1 MSKNREN
8 ARVKESS
15 KIRSNPAQDRQHAQ
29 KKDADGKKEK
39 RESKIVPI
47 SFYWI
52 KDYIRQFLRNKN
64 FPDAMAATFA
74 VASVALAFPLFP
86 LPILIAMLAIT
97 FVITIFSPLL
107 GLMALLFETFPM
119 FIYQSPLLA
128 WILTIFITIALFLGY
143 KHYRTIT
150 LIYLLAV
157 LPLSYLG
164 YLLEFPALIVG
175 ILFVGLK
182 RGSIAAVATVLVVV
196 MLSGLTGIQ
205 NTGPIAYN
213 ASAAHAILAKSEVAS
228 LFVPNKAMPTISG
241 ILPALSGSI
250 SNFFSFSV
258 SSHIFDGFALAFTAI
273 SYNGIMTG
281 IQAMVWLF
289 VVFSI
294 SNYVIKSRSP
304 YKGAE
309 SSILGVII
317 PIVYI
322 AISYITNTPY
332 TMYILWS
339 FVITP
344 FAIFSLEINNVDVVR
359 ALEVMKQ
366 DFLGKFG
373 ESFEDFSSGSRE
385 TLNDIANYDETKKEL
400 KEAILAPIEHREISG
415 AYNVRP
421 TKGILLF
428 GPPGTGKTL
437 LMRVISNEIRARFF
451 YIRTSSIL
459 SPYSGEGAQV
469 LAKIFNTAKKN
480 KPAVLFFDEID
491 AIASSREMQESEST
505 RQLLSTLLSEM
516 DGFQKSEGIVVV
528 GATNI
533 PHVLDPGIMRPGR
546 FDKIIYMPLPD
557 KKGREEIFRY
567 YLKKLPVSENIE
579 YQKLAEI
586 TERFSG
592 ADIKN
597 ICDESAR
604 QVADVAVSQV
614 KVLKITTDDLIT
626 NIKRTKP
633 STSLSQIDTYNN
645 FRLDYERRSHPEKVM
660 RDENAVMINDVI
672 GLNEAKNALKEAVEM
687 PLLHQNMI
695 KRYDI
700 SAIKGILL
708 FGPPGTGKTML
719 MKAVANEMGDVNMIV
734 ISGPDVQITG
744 PESAT
749 VAIKQIFE
757 RAKENS
763 PSILFI
769 DEIDAIVPSR
779 EGASEIGLQMTSQF
793 LQEMDGIKES
803 SGIVIVGAT
812 NRPDALDPA
821 LLRAGRFDKLIFV
834 PQPSEA
840 ERTKLFERYLK
851 KAPIAKI
858 DFEELARKTE
868 GFTGADIANICR
880 EVKMKVMENAI
891 KVSEDREITMEDML
905 LAMKE
910 IKPSATEREISRY
923 KEFISRYGKR

>member
-8 ARVKESS
+8 IKVKESS
-15 KIRSNPAQDRQHAQ
+15 RMRSNPAPDKPDVQ
-29 KKDADGKKEK
+29 KKESAKKKER
-39 RESKIVPI
+39 RESKMVPI

-74 VASVALAFPLFP
+74 VASVAIAFPLFP
-86 LPILIAMLAIT
+86 LPVLIALLAIT

-128 WILTIFITIALFLGY
+128 WILTIFITISLFLGY

-175 ILFVGLK
+175 ILFIGLK
-182 RGSIAAVATVLVVV
+182 RGSIAAIATVLIVA

-205 NTGPIAYN
+205 NTGPIVYN
-213 ASAAHAILAKSEVAS
+213 ASSAHAILAKSEVTS
-228 LFVPNKAMPTISG
+228 LFVPSKAVATLGG
-241 ILPALSGSI
+241 ILPALSNSI

-258 SSHIFDGFALAFTAI
+258 SSHIFDGFALAFTAL
-273 SYNGIMTG
+273 SYDWIMTG
-281 IQAMVWLF
+281 IQALIWLF

-317 PIVYI
+317 PISYI

-344 FAIFSLEINNVDVVR
+344 FAIFSLEINNIDVVR

-373 ESFEDFSSGSRE
+373 ESFEEFSTGSRE
-385 TLNDIANYDETKKEL
+385 TLDDIANYNETKKEL

-415 AYNVRP
+415 AYNVKP

-451 YIRTSSIL
+451 YIKTSSIL

-567 YLKKLPVSENIE
+567 YLKKLPVSDSID
-579 YQKLAEI
+579 YQRLSEL

-592 ADIKN
+592 ADIKS

-633 STSLSQIDTYNN
+633 STSLSQIETYNN
-645 FRLDYERRSHPEKVM
+645 FRLDYERRSHPEKVI
-660 RDENAVMINDVI
+660 RDQNAIIINDVV
-672 GLNEAKNALKEAVEM
+672 GLDEAKNALKEAVEL

-695 KRYDI
+695 KKYDI

-719 MKAVANEMGDVNMIV
+719 MKAVANEMGDISMIV
-734 ISGPDVQITG
+734 ISGTDVQVAG
-744 PESAT
+744 AENAT
-749 VAIKQIFE
+749 LAIKQIFE
-757 RAKENS
+757 RAKENA

-779 EGASEIGLQMTSQF
+779 EGASETGLQMTSQF
-793 LQEMDGIKES
+793 LQEMDGIRES

-834 PQPSEA
+834 PPPNQD
-840 ERTKLFERYLK
+840 ERERLFEKYLK
-851 KAPIAKI
+851 KAPIAKVE
-858 DFEELARKTE
+858 FAELAKETD
-868 GFTGADIANICR
+868 GFTGADIANLCR

-891 KVSEDREITMEDML
+891 KVSEEREITMEDIL

-910 IKPSATEREISRY
+910 IKPSAPEREILRY